1 MKGKK
6 AGKKAEKGREEGE
19 ELFAQL
25 TRLLIQNSC
34 EHDLLRATED
44 KAYRQL
50 LYEEYGLLKGDA

>member
-6 AGKKAEKGREEGE
+6 AGRSAEKKRREEGE

-44 KAYRQL
+44 KAYRTIII
-50 LYEEYGLLKGDA
+50 